1 MEKSDRSRFE
11 DLTPHPVPLP
21 QGERGVTVILAAY
34 NAEKYLREAVS
45 SILNQTLT
53 DFEFIVIDD
62 GSKDST
68 LSILQSFNDPRL
80 KIVSRP
86 NKGLTPTLNEGLS
99 LAQGEFVARM
109 DADDV
114 SMPDRFEK
122 QVKFLR
128 EHPDVVCVGSRVT
141 TIDPY
146 GSPLQVTDHKL
157 SHVEIEADLLK
168 GIGWSIVHPAAMM
181 RRDAVMKVGGYREQ
195 FKTSQDLDLWLRL
208 SEVGKLANLPEPLVQ
223 YRQHFES
230 VANTKADE
238 QWRVKSIIVGDAY
251 ARRGLT
257 APEEWPFSRRVPLP
271 IVEQLKRWVW
281 AALKAG
287 NASIARKHAV
297 QVLKRAPL
305 SADSWKVMYCA
316 LRGR

>member
-1 MEKSDRSRFE
+1 MNDEIKSFIVHRSSFIVMP
-11 DLTPHPVPLP
+11 TVS
-21 QGERGVTVILAAY
+21 VILAAY

-45 SILNQTLT
+45 SILSQTYG
-53 DFEFIVIDD
+53 DFECIVIDD
-62 GSKDST
+62 GSTDST
-68 LSILQSFNDPRL
+68 LAILKSFNDPAL

-86 NKGLTPTLNEGLS
+86 NKGLTPTLNEGIS
-99 LAQGEFVARM
+99 LAQGQYIARM

-114 SMPDRFEK
+114 SLPTRFEK
-122 QVKFLR
+122 QVAYLN
-128 EHPDVVCVGSRVT
+128 EHPEVVCVGSRVT

-146 GSPLQVTDHKL
+146 GSPLSNTDHKL
-157 SHVEIEADLLK
+157 THEEIEADLLK

-181 RRDAVMKVGGYREQ
+181 RKDSVMKVGGYREQ

-230 VANTKADE
+230 VASTKADE

-257 APEEWPFSRRVPLP
+257 PPAQWPFNRRLPLP
-271 IVEQLKRWVW
+271 IVEQLKRWTW
-281 AALKAG
+281 AALRAG
-287 NASIARKHAV
+287 NPKIARKHATEV
-297 QVLKRAPL
+297 VKRAPL
-305 SADSWKVMYCA
+305 SLDSWKVMYCA
-316 LRGR
+316 IRGR

>member
-1 MEKSDRSRFE
+1 MSLIS
-11 DLTPHPVPLP
+11 
-21 QGERGVTVILAAY
+21 VILAAY
-34 NAEKYLREAVS
+34 NAEKYLCEAVA
-45 SILNQTLT
+45 SILDQTFT

-62 GSKDST
+62 GSRDST
-68 LSILQSFNDPRL
+68 LAMLHSFKDPRL
-80 KIVSRP
+80 KIISRP

-99 LAQGEFVARM
+99 LATGEFIARM

-114 SMPDRFEK
+114 SLPIRFEK
-122 QVKFLR
+122 QVAFLR
-128 EHPDVVCVGSRVT
+128 QYPEVVCVGSRVT

-146 GSPLQVTDHKL
+146 GSPLQDTDHKL
-157 SHVEIEADLLK
+157 THDEIEADLLR

-181 RRDAVMKVGGYREQ
+181 RRDAVMRVGGYREQ

-208 SEVGKLANLPEPLVQ
+208 GEVGKLANLPEPLVK

-230 VANTKADE
+230 VASTKADE
-238 QWRVKSIIVGDAY
+238 QWRVKAIIVGDAY

-257 APEEWPFSRRVPLP
+257 PPEQWPFNRRVPLP

-287 NASIARKHAV
+287 NPPIARKHAAEV
-297 QVLKRAPL
+297 VKRAPL
-305 SADSWKVMYCA
+305 SVDSWKVMYCA
-316 LRGR
+316 IRGK

>member
-1 MEKSDRSRFE
+1 MPSVS
-11 DLTPHPVPLP
+11 
-21 QGERGVTVILAAY
+21 VILAVF
-34 NAEKYLREAVS
+34 NAEKYLRQAVAS
-45 SILNQTLT
+45 VLDQTFG

-62 GSKDST
+62 GSTDSS
-68 LSILQSFNDPRL
+68 LSVLRSFDDRRL
-80 KIVSRP
+80 KIISRD

-99 LAQGEFVARM
+99 LANGEFIARM

-114 SMPDRFEK
+114 SLPTRFAK
-122 QVKFLR
+122 QVAYLNQ
-128 EHPDVVCVGSRVT
+128 HPDVVCVGSRVT

-146 GSPLQVTDHKL
+146 GSPLSQTDHKL
-157 SHVEIEADLLK
+157 THEEIEAELLQ

-181 RRDAVMKVGGYREQ
+181 RKDAVMKVGGYREQ

-208 SEVGKLANLPEPLVQ
+208 GEVGKLANLPEPLVQ

-230 VANTKADE
+230 VASTKADE

-251 ARRGLT
+251 TRRGKT
-257 APEEWPFSRRVPLP
+257 PPAQWPFSRRVPLP
-271 IVEQLKRWVW
+271 RVEQLKRWTW

-287 NASIARKHAV
+287 NPEVARRHAT
-297 QVLKRAPL
+297 QVVWCAPL
-305 SADSWKVMYCA
+305 SVDSWKVMLCA